1 LKFPIGIPTG
11 IENENSYRNSIGIE
25 NGEKIPIGKNI
36 PIGIPIGLE
45 NGYRNSIGNENSYRI

>member
-1 LKFPIGIPTG
+1 LKFPIGIP
-11 IENENSYRNSIGIE
+11 IGIE

-45 NGYRNSIGNENSYRI
+45 NGYRNSYRK

>member
-1 LKFPIGIPTG
+1 LKIP
-11 IENENSYRNSIGIE
+11 IGIE

-45 NGYRNSIGNENSYRI
+45 NGYRNSYRK

>member
-25 NGEKIPIGKNI
+25 NGEKIPIG
-36 PIGIPIGLE
+36 IPIGLE
-45 NGYRNSIGNENSYRI
+45 NGYRNSYRK